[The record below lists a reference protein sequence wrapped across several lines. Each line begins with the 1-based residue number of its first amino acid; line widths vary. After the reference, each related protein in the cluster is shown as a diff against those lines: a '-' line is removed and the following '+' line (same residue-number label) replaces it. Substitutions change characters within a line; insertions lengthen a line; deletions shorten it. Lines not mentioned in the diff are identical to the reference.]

1 MREPNADSHGN
12 GNGYSFG
19 DPDGYSNSNSY
30 GYSNN
35 YGYSNSHS
43 DRYCHLYGEPDGNC
57 IANAA
62 VYPDA
67 EAASHT
73 SAAPDAIT
81 VTGTI

>member
-19 DPDGYSNSNSY
+19 DPD
-30 GYSNN
+30 
-35 YGYSNSHS
+35 GYSNSHS